1 MSRQRSRGCHVMLA
15 ALRALAEVAMWQTSP
30 DDWNCGRFDAEPQAH
45 VRTSIDMPTRSAA

>member
-1 MSRQRSRGCHVMLA
+1 MLA